1 MQLTDTQKLDFIKE
15 GNDICPIC
23 SDSSIERAEPDFGDL
38 NVSQECQCS
47 HCFAEWQSD
56 YALAAIKLLGPGK
69 LNIKALSPLQEDRY
83 MNHAQACVICQYDNF
98 DGTGLGLNC
107 DEFITSGTKG
117 HMDVSCPCCNA
128 SWRDQFILEDITII
142 DAGKYAPVVGD
153 SE

>member
-23 SDSSIERAEPDFGDL
+23 LDSSIERAEPDFGDL

-69 LNIKALSPLQEDRY
+69 LNIKGRCCLNNLNLFQVLRSDPL
-83 MNHAQACVICQYDNF
+83 
-98 DGTGLGLNC
+98 
-107 DEFITSGTKG
+107 
-117 HMDVSCPCCNA
+117 
-128 SWRDQFILEDITII
+128 
-142 DAGKYAPVVGD
+142 
-153 SE
+153 